1 MNFDEALEAGAAF
14 FMEDHPAAEKQ
25 YINAK
30 LCTNQPGYV
39 ERNGNNG
46 CVVSYAQ
53 GSMDF
58 FRTVKNP
65 GKINQRNVDGFKT
78 PRGEGLK
85 YLFDDRTAVQ
95 PFAKQSA
102 DKLGLRVERAQN
114 GVIATFT
121 LESCGKWHVY
131 GAHARSGRDSCRR
144 RSSDRKQARDRERR
158 LYALLRGLAARGPL
172 TDPGCETEEAR

>member
-121 LESCGKWHVY
+121 LESWGNGTFTVPMQDQGGILVGVGPAIGNKPGIENAVY
-131 GAHARSGRDSCRR
+131 TLSFEVWRHAVH
-144 RSSDRKQARDRERR
+144 
-158 LYALLRGLAARGPL
+158 
-172 TDPGCETEEAR
+172 